1 MVILTDPDGVELREM
16 PANKIDIDIDSTM
29 DFEVVISAAKFRS
42 DIEDKGR
49 IFVPGTE
56 YGGLINGIKSN
67 TAEKTV
73 TIKGRSWRG
82 FLEKKIIRPPSGSDY
97 RVISGELNTAIRT
110 LLTDAELMPLF
121 RGSTEDTGVNVTSY
135 QFNRYTTLRKGLK
148 KMLASVGYRLKLTYV
163 QQEGGA
169 AGYVQVEAVPMVDY
183 SETIE
188 VSQDSQIDFVIEQDK
203 YQTNHLICLGSGELK
218 DRMVIDLY
226 VQSDGSI
233 GTTQYYTGIDE
244 IVEVYDYP
252 SVSDTEEETAE
263 SQLTQGGTQ
272 RLSEIMDGQKMQM
285 DVARIGIDVGIGDT
299 VGGRDYI
306 TGTQV
311 SKPVRNKI
319 YTEEYG
325 TVKID
330 YVVEGETEDE
340 DTIQ

>member
-97 RVISGELNTAIRT
+97 KVISGELNTVIRT
-110 LLTDAELMPLF
+110 LLADAELTPLF
-121 RGSTEDTGVNVTSY
+121 RGSTEDTEVSVTSY

-148 KMLASVGYRLKLTYV
+148 KLLASVDYRLKLTYV

-169 AGYVQVEAVPMVDY
+169 AGYVKVEAVPMVDY
-183 SETIE
+183 SSTIE

-203 YQTNHLICLGSGELK
+203 YQTNHLICLGSGELAQ
-218 DRMVIDLY
+218 RMVVDLY
-226 VQSDGSI
+226 VQEDGSI
-233 GTTQYYTGIDE
+233 GTTQYYTGLDDIQE
-244 IVEVYDYP
+244 IYDYS
-252 SVSDTEEETAE
+252 SVE
-263 SQLTQGGTQ
+263 SQDDLIKQGTQ

-285 DVARIGIDVGIGDT
+285 DVAKIGIDVGIGDT

-311 SKPVRNKI
+311 SKPVMNKI
-319 YTEEYG
+319 YTEENG

-330 YVVEGETEDE
+330 YVVEGDTEDE

>member
-97 RVISGELNTAIRT
+97 RVISGELNTVIRT
-110 LLTDAELMPLF
+110 LLADAELTPLF
-121 RGSTEDTGVNVTSY
+121 RGSTEDTEVSVTSY

-148 KMLASVGYRLKLTYV
+148 KLLASVDYRLKLTYV

-183 SETIE
+183 SSTIE

-203 YQTNHLICLGSGELK
+203 YQTNHLICLGSGELAQ
-218 DRMVIDLY
+218 RMVVDLY
-226 VQSDGSI
+226 VQEDGSI
-233 GTTQYYTGIDE
+233 GTTQYYTGLDDIQE
-244 IVEVYDYP
+244 IYDYS
-252 SVSDTEEETAE
+252 SVE
-263 SQLTQGGTQ
+263 SQDDLIKQGTQ

-285 DVARIGIDVGIGDT
+285 DVAKIGIDVGIGDT

-311 SKPVRNKI
+311 SKPVMNKI
-319 YTEEYG
+319 YTEENG

-330 YVVEGETEDE
+330 YVVEGDTEDE

>member
-97 RVISGELNTAIRT
+97 KVISGELNTVIRT
-110 LLTDAELMPLF
+110 LLADAELTPLF
-121 RGSTEDTGVNVTSY
+121 RGSTEDTEVSVTSY

-148 KMLASVGYRLKLTYV
+148 KLLASVDYRLKLTYV

-169 AGYVQVEAVPMVDY
+169 AGYVKVEAVPMVDY
-183 SETIE
+183 SSTIE

-203 YQTNHLICLGSGELK
+203 YQTNHLICLGSGELAQ
-218 DRMVIDLY
+218 RMVVDLY
-226 VQSDGSI
+226 VQEDGSI
-233 GTTQYYTGIDE
+233 GTTQYYTGLDDIQE
-244 IVEVYDYP
+244 IYDYS
-252 SVSDTEEETAE
+252 SVE
-263 SQLTQGGTQ
+263 SQDDLIKQGTQ

-285 DVARIGIDVGIGDT
+285 DVAKIGIDVGIGDT

-311 SKPVRNKI
+311 SKPVMNKI
-319 YTEEYG
+319 YTEENG
-325 TVKID
+325 TVKEEKD
-330 YVVEGETEDE
+330 G
-340 DTIQ
+340 DTD

>member
-16 PANKIDIDIDSTM
+16 PANKIDIDVDSTM
-29 DFEVVISAAKFRS
+29 DFEVVISAAKFRQ

-73 TIKGRSWRG
+73 TVKGRSWRG

-97 RVISGELNTAIRT
+97 RVISGELNTVIRT
-110 LLTDAELMPLF
+110 LLTEAELTPLF
-121 RGSTEDTGVNVTSY
+121 RGSTEDTEVSVTSY

-148 KMLASVGYRLKLTYV
+148 KLLASVDYRLKLTYV

-203 YQTNHLICLGSGELK
+203 YQTNHLICLGSGELSQ
-218 DRMVIDLY
+218 RMVVDLY
-226 VQSDGSI
+226 VQEDGSI
-233 GTTQYYTGIDE
+233 GTTQYHTGLDDIQE
-244 IVEVYDYP
+244 IYDYS
-252 SVSDTEEETAE
+252 SVE
-263 SQLTQGGTQ
+263 SQDDLIKQGTQ

-285 DVARIGIDVGIGDT
+285 DVAKIGIDVGIGDT

-311 SKPVRNKI
+311 SKPVMNKI
-319 YTEEYG
+319 YTEENG

-330 YVVEGETEDE
+330 YVVEGDTEDE

>member
-97 RVISGELNTAIRT
+97 KVISGELNTVIRT
-110 LLTDAELMPLF
+110 LLADAELTPLF
-121 RGSTEDTGVNVTSY
+121 RGSTEDTEVSVTSY

-148 KMLASVGYRLKLTYV
+148 KLLASVDYRLKLTYV

-169 AGYVQVEAVPMVDY
+169 AGYVKVEAVPMVDY
-183 SETIE
+183 SSTIE

-203 YQTNHLICLGSGELK
+203 YQTNHLICLGSGELAQ
-218 DRMVIDLY
+218 RMVVDLY
-226 VQSDGSI
+226 VQEDGSI
-233 GTTQYYTGIDE
+233 GTTQYYTGLDDIQE
-244 IVEVYDYP
+244 IYDYS
-252 SVSDTEEETAE
+252 SVE
-263 SQLTQGGTQ
+263 SQDDLIKQGTQ

-285 DVARIGIDVGIGDT
+285 DVAKIGIDVGIGDT

-311 SKPVRNKI
+311 SKPVMNKI
-319 YTEEYG
+319 YTEENG

-330 YVVEGETEDE
+330 YVVEGDTEDD